1 MSTTLHQQPPITS
14 AVERRAKSSSTIV
27 LACIFVLYLGSTFVP
42 GLLDDADATHAEA
55 AREMAASN
63 DFVTLH
69 VNGIRYLEKAPFMY
83 WTVAISYKIFGV
95 NEFATRLP
103 IVLGVIALALLTRRW
118 GTRAIGHRTGDY
130 AALLLSTGVG
140 MFLFTRILIPEVL
153 LSLFLGAAFYCFLT
167 ALETHERWRW
177 YAFYIALA
185 FAVLAKGLVSLAF
198 VGGTLFLYLVISGEW
213 RRWREFRLVTGL
225 LLFLVIAAPWHIL
238 AGIRNEGF
246 FWFYFINEHV
256 LRFLGRR
263 YPKDY
268 NKMPALVYWLSH
280 LVWLFPASLYVH
292 VWIRDTIS
300 WTRNRPHS
308 PTLDFA
314 ARTRLLCTIY
324 AGLILIFFAIST
336 NQEYYTFPVYLPM
349 SLLIASSLAQEEE
362 RHERSRL
369 LVVSEVVLVVIGVT
383 AAGVLFAGLW
393 SSRHMPFVADIGT
406 LLVQRGVGDYTLS
419 TSHLFDL
426 TTSAFAALRLPAT
439 LAAIALLIGPI
450 VSLLARIHGKHYAA
464 TLSVA
469 ITVATFLL
477 AAQIALARFDPYL
490 SSKALAQDI
499 ASQIKPADKLLVYG
513 DQAFGSSLLV
523 YLKRPIYLVN
533 GRSTSMEFGSKFPD
547 APKIFMNTGDLHQQW
562 QSPERLFLFVP
573 RERSDEVDQLNLGCR
588 VLLAQRS
595 GKKIYTN
602 CRT

>member
-1 MSTTLHQQPPITS
+1 MSTTLHRQSLTTS
-14 AVERRAKSSSTIV
+14 AFERRARSFSTIV

-69 VNGIRYLEKAPFMY
+69 VNGIRYLEKAPLMY

-118 GTRAIGHRTGDY
+118 GTRAFGSRAGDY
-130 AALLLSTGVG
+130 AALLLSTGLG

-153 LSLFLGAAFYCFLT
+153 LSLFLGASFYFFLT
-167 ALETHERWRW
+167 ALETRERWRW
-177 YAFYIALA
+177 HAVYVALA
-185 FAVLAKGLVSLAF
+185 LAVLTKGLVSLAF
-198 VGGTLFLYLVISGEW
+198 VGGTLFLYFVISGEW
-213 RRWREFRLVTGL
+213 RRWREFRLGTGL
-225 LLFLVIAAPWHIL
+225 LLFFVIAAPWHIV

-268 NKMPALVYWLSH
+268 NKMPAVVYWLSH

-292 VWIRDTIS
+292 VWIRDGIY
-300 WTRNRPHS
+300 WIRNRPAQA
-308 PTLDFA
+308 LDFA
-314 ARTRLLCTIY
+314 ARTRLLCTSY
-324 AGLILIFFAIST
+324 AVLILIFFAIST

-349 SLLIASSLAQEEE
+349 SLLIASSLAREEE
-362 RHERSRL
+362 QNSRSRSL
-369 LVVSEVVLVVIGVT
+369 AVSHVVLVVIGIT
-383 AAGVLFAGLW
+383 AAVVLFAGLW
-393 SSRHMPFVADIGT
+393 SSRHLPFVADIGT

-426 TTSAFAALRLPAT
+426 TTSAFAALRLPAII
-439 LAAIALLIGPI
+439 AALALLVGPI
-450 VSLLARIHGKHYAA
+450 VSLLARIRGKHYAA
-464 TLSVA
+464 TLAVV
-469 ITVATFLL
+469 ITVAIFLL

-499 ASQIKPADKLLVYG
+499 APHIGQADKLMIYG

-523 YLKRPIYLVN
+523 YLKRPINLVN

-547 APKIFMNTGDLHQQW
+547 APKIFMNTGDLRQQW

-573 RERSDEVDQLNLGCR
+573 RERSQEIDQLNLGCR